1 MRFKNKV
8 VLVTGASRGIGRAAA
23 LAFAREGAC
32 LALLGFDPDEGEAVA
47 QECRDGGAE
56 ALWLTAQV
64 ELESGVKRAID
75 QIKNRWERLDVLVN
89 NAGIYAKGDPVTT
102 SLSDWERIMAV
113 NVTGAF
119 LCAKYALPL
128 MIARG
133 SGCIVN
139 VASEAGLV
147 GIPDQIAY
155 NVSKGALIAM
165 TRSQAV
171 DLAARGVRA
180 NCVCPGTTRTPLV
193 ETALAHSPDPQATL
207 RTLEGSR
214 PQNRLGRPEEIA
226 AAIMLLASD
235 EVAYAT
241 GAVLSVDGGYT
252 AQ

>member
-1 MRFKNKV
+1 MRFKGKV
-8 VLVTGASRGIGRAAA
+8 VLVTGASRGIGRATA
-23 LAFAREGAC
+23 LAFAREGGR
-32 LALLGFDPDEGEAVA
+32 LALLGVEPTAGEAVA
-47 QECRDGGAE
+47 QECRDVGAE
-56 ALWLTAQV
+56 ALWLTARV
-64 ELESGVKRAID
+64 ELESDVKGVID
-75 QIKNRWERLDVLVN
+75 RIASRWGRLDVLVN

-102 SLSDWERIMAV
+102 TLHDWERIMAV

-128 MIARG
+128 MIAQG

-147 GIPDQIAY
+147 GIPDQVAY

-207 RTLEGSR
+207 RTLESSR

-235 EVAYAT
+235 EIAYAT